1 MPTRSLRWKLLSWYA
16 SMTCALAI
24 AAGYLMYANVRR
36 TTERN
41 IDAGLWFQA
50 IGLSRVIVPAGDGRF
65 ELELSQR
72 QIERFNE
79 EGDDAVYYSIWAP
92 NGKLIDASDPAR
104 EIPMPTGEGA
114 RDRGDYREAVLHGAG
129 DSLILVGRS
138 VAAERAQLRNLA
150 ALILAVGT
158 VGVLAV
164 LATGWFLAG
173 RALAPIK
180 RISSAAASVSAS
192 NLSERIDVTRM
203 ETELADLATSFNEA
217 FDRIQ
222 HAFEQQTRF
231 TADASHELRTP
242 LSIVLSQAE
251 LALRQPR
258 SEEEY
263 REMLEPIR
271 RAAQRMKGVVEG
283 LLTLARADAGQTSLD
298 QSHLDLREVVEDT
311 CKLLEP
317 IAAERNVTIG
327 QRLVHAPVI
336 GDRDRL
342 AEAIANL
349 VGNAIRYNVPGGRVE
364 VTMAADNGEVSLRI
378 ADTGPGIA
386 EEDRKLIFD
395 RFYRVDKARSR
406 AVDGTG
412 LGLAIT
418 KWIIDAHG
426 GTISV
431 QNGDP
436 IGAVFDVR
444 LKYADVPT

>member
-1 MPTRSLRWKLLSWYA
+1 MRTRSLRWKLLSWYA

-24 AAGYLMYANVRR
+24 VAGYLMYANVRR
-36 TTERN
+36 TIERN
-41 IDAGLWFQA
+41 IDAGLWFQVM
-50 IGLSRVIVPAGDGRF
+50 GLSRVIVPAGDGRF
-65 ELELSQR
+65 ELELSHR
-72 QIERFNE
+72 QIEGFSA
-79 EGDDAVYYSIWAP
+79 EGDDALYYSIWAP
-92 NGKLIDASDPAR
+92 GGKLIDASDPSR
-104 EIPMPTGEGA
+104 EIPMPAGEGA
-114 RDRGDYREAVLHGAG
+114 RDRGDYREAVLRGPGEA
-129 DSLILVGRS
+129 LILVGRS

-158 VGVLAV
+158 AGVLAV

-180 RISSAAASVSAS
+180 RISDAAAGVSAS

-203 ETELADLATSFNEA
+203 ETELADLATSFNDA

-242 LSIVLSQAE
+242 LSIVLSHAE

-258 SEEEY
+258 SEGEY
-263 REMLEPIR
+263 REMLDAIR

-298 QSHLDLREVVEDT
+298 HGHLDLREVVAET
-311 CKLLEP
+311 CKLLQP
-317 IAAERNVTIG
+317 IAAERSVTISE
-327 QRLVHAPVI
+327 RLVHAPVF

-342 AEAIANL
+342 TEAIANL
-349 VGNAIRYNVPGGRVE
+349 VSNAIRYNVPGGRID
-364 VTMAADNGEVSLRI
+364 VTMTADDGEVSLRI

-386 EEDRKLIFD
+386 EADRQLIFD
-395 RFYRVDKARSR
+395 RFYRADKARSR

-431 QNGDP
+431 ENGSSG
-436 IGAVFDVR
+436 GAVFDVR
-444 LKYADVPT
+444 LKRADVPE